1 MQNPQDVQK
10 AANYLKSA
18 LPPRFFE
25 SARAP
30 VALIL
35 GTGLAQAAGAEK
47 NPLARVPFANVPG
60 LPTSGVSSHRGE
72 FIAHMED
79 GLPVLIQSG
88 RVHLYEGK
96 SPAEVCMGVAVMACL
111 GCKSLIITNAAG
123 CLNPL
128 FSAPGLML
136 ISDIINFTG
145 ASPLTGI
152 DDSDGRSRFA
162 DMSAP
167 FDAALRALAAQKALA
182 LGISLPKGVY
192 IGVHGPEME
201 TPAETRMYRNFGAD
215 AIGMSTCME
224 VIAARH
230 LGLSC
235 LGISCLT
242 NKNLPDCMQPAPLS
256 EVIAAAAVCAKTLA
270 PLLQAI
276 LQAMARPS

>member
-10 AANYLKSA
+10 AADYLKSA
-18 LPPRFFE
+18 LPRPFFE
-25 SARAP
+25 STHAP
-30 VALIL
+30 VSLIL
-35 GTGLAQAAGAEK
+35 GTGLAQAAGVEK
-47 NPLARVPFANVPG
+47 NPLARIPFANVPG
-60 LPTSGVSSHRGE
+60 LPTSGVSSHKGE
-72 FIAHMED
+72 FIARLEN
-79 GLPVLIQSG
+79 GLPVLVQSG

-96 SPAEVCMGVAVMACL
+96 SPAEVCMGVRVMARI

-128 FSAPGLML
+128 FTAPGLML
-136 ISDIINFTG
+136 ICDIINFTG

-167 FDAALRALAAQKALA
+167 FDAALCALAAQKALA
-182 LGISLPKGVY
+182 LGIDLPKGVY

-201 TPAETRMYRNFGAD
+201 TPAETRMYRNWGAD

-230 LGLSC
+230 LGMGC

-242 NKNLPDCMQPAPLS
+242 NKNLPDCMRPAPLAA
-256 EVIAAAAVCAKTLA
+256 VIAAAAVCSETLA

-276 LQAMARPS
+276 LQAMAKPS